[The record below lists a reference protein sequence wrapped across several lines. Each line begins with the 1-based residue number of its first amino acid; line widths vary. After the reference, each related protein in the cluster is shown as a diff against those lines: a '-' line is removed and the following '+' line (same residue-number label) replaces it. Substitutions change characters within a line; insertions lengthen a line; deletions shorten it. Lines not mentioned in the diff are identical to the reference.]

1 MVKTGILK
9 GVRNWFCQRPSLVRR
24 AERQTRL
31 KQERHD
37 TDRVSEGG
45 LKKFAKVLNENFS
58 WADFQ
63 LFFLLESLSG
73 QQWEKNQR
81 RRRRRRLRRRRRW
94 RRRRWLRF
102 KDRIGTQNLL
112 LGREP
117 WSSGYLTRLMFR
129 RFESQRGI
137 LDKHF
142 FTIICCENLL
152 LNRRHRRYNGLTN
165 KPALTSFFI

>member
-9 GVRNWFCQRPSLVRR
+9 GVPNRFCQRPSLVKR

-63 LFFLLESLSG
+63 LFFARKFERPTVREESTTTTTTTTTTTMTTTTMASV
-73 QQWEKNQR
+73 QR
-81 RRRRRRLRRRRRW
+81 SDW
-94 RRRRWLRF
+94 DSKFVAWA
-102 KDRIGTQNLL
+102 G
-112 LGREP
+112 
-117 WSSGYLTRLMFR
+117 
-129 RFESQRGI
+129 
-137 LDKHF
+137 
-142 FTIICCENLL
+142 
-152 LNRRHRRYNGLTN
+152 
-165 KPALTSFFI
+165 ALV

>member
-37 TDRVSEGG
+37 TDKVSEGG

-63 LFFLLESLSG
+63 LFFLLVSLSG

-81 RRRRRRLRRRRRW
+81 RWRRRW
-94 RRRRWLRF
+94 RRR
-102 KDRIGTQNLL
+102 RIGTQNLL

-117 WSSGYLTRLMFR
+117 WSSGYLTRLMFWR
-129 RFESQRGI
+129 LESQRGI